1 MTSLSDYPYL
11 IFYLFTLQQVHK
23 LSGRTLLIKVREIQ
37 GWLKECVLDED
48 YRFSNMEIEES
59 GNVYKKFI
67 YFKNKEDLVAF
78 KLKFGI

>member
-1 MTSLSDYPYL
+1 MTSIKLSDYPYL

-23 LSGRTLLIKVREIQ
+23 LSGRALLIKVSEIQ
-37 GWLKECVLDED
+37 GWLKECVLDDD
-48 YRFSNMEIEES
+48 Y
-59 GNVYKKFI
+59 KFF